1 MSNAVLENIHQ
12 LLVNLVQNFNISTQ
26 TYVDKD
32 ELWMGILA
40 SSEFEV
46 CSTTNRQKC
55 QSSVQLIFGRDMIIS
70 IKYTMD
76 WELICQ
82 QKQTQI
88 IKDKIHKN
96 RHRVEYDYKVGDD
109 IMINKHTA

>member
-1 MSNAVLENIHQ
+1 
-12 LLVNLVQNFNISTQ
+12 
-26 TYVDKD
+26 
-32 ELWMGILA
+32 
-40 SSEFEV
+40 
-46 CSTTNRQKC
+46 
-55 QSSVQLIFGRDMIIS
+55 
-70 IKYTMD
+70 MD